1 MTPLLGRLGFGE
13 APTSAIVF
21 ASRRTSSGDR
31 TGQSYPLSMPARIRV
46 ACVQMT
52 SRADK
57 AANFATAERLV
68 ARAAATG
75 ADVVVLPEKWNAI
88 GDAATLH
95 AAAEPLEG
103 GESVVAMADWARR
116 HGVTLVGGS

>member
-1 MTPLLGRLGFGE
+1 
-13 APTSAIVF
+13 
-21 ASRRTSSGDR
+21 
-31 TGQSYPLSMPARIRV
+31 MPDRIRV

-57 AANFATAERLV
+57 AANLATAEGLV

-88 GDAATLH
+88 GDPAVLH
-95 AAAEPLEG
+95 AAAESLAG
-103 GESVVAMADWARR
+103 GESVDAMSSWAQT
-116 HGVTLVGGS
+116 HGITLVGGSITERPEGREKLSNTSLVFDPEGELA